1 MSDDLSGKKEKTL
14 MERLF
19 GAKDAE
25 TKQAETEEE
34 ILSLVEEG
42 KEKGLIEDD
51 TKNIIENVFDFDDT
65 VAYEI
70 MTHRRDMTSLEDTD
84 SLKEV
89 VDTAIA
95 SGHSRIPVYHEDIDN
110 IIGVLYVKD
119 LLQYVGVP
127 APADFK
133 LRALLRPALFVP
145 RTKDCRSLFAFM
157 QKHRTQCAIV
167 VDEYG
172 GTEGIIT
179 LEDLIED
186 ILGNIRDE
194 YDDEEDEIRKIS
206 DDRFTVRLSKGDDV
220 TDFFE
225 FDLSGQPDL
234 AQTVVVTCCMM
245 GIPFHLTG
253 LSTLRIKETDR
264 LSALQTELGKLGF
277 AIEVRGDS
285 ELLWDGN
292 RKAIDEEQLE
302 TVAID
307 TYKDHRM
314 AMAFAPCALRLPFLN
329 MNNPE
334 VVSKSYPTYWETLE
348 RAGFML
354 NR

>member
-206 DDRFTVRLSKGDDV
+206 DDRFTVDGSASLDDI
-220 TDFFE
+220 
-225 FDLSGQPDL
+225 
-234 AQTVVVTCCMM
+234 AQ
-245 GIPFHLTG
+245 LTG
-253 LSTLRIKETDR
+253 VDFSDSDCETIAGFILD
-264 LSALQTELGKLGF
+264 KLGRIPSCDEQPF
-277 AIEVRGDS
+277 VECDGLRFTVLKTDERRIQEVLIE
-285 ELLWDGN
+285 
-292 RKAIDEEQLE
+292 
-302 TVAID
+302 
-307 TYKDHRM
+307 
-314 AMAFAPCALRLPFLN
+314 RLPL
-329 MNNPE
+329 
-334 VVSKSYPTYWETLE
+334 
-348 RAGFML
+348 
-354 NR
+354 